1 MAGVGFARPKNR
13 GRPFRLVRSVRILLG
28 LKADGGTVAVH
39 NSFLTCYGSVQEVA
53 GIDLHARFAGIFLQ
67 HNSCLWAVNLG
78 GKDGVI
84 ALGVKNP
91 VVIEALAVADLLAV
105 RVDVVT
111 DQLGLSEIKRS
122 TFNGSALYLD
132 PVRDWQE

>member
-28 LKADGGTVAVH
+28 LKADGGTVTVH
-39 NSFLTCYGSVQEVA
+39 NTFLTCDCSVKEVA
-53 GIDLHARFAGIFLQ
+53 GIDLHAWLAGIFLQ
-67 HNSCLWAVNLG
+67 NDSGLRAVNLG

-122 TFNGSALYLD
+122 TFNGFALYLD